1 MIPKVVSAT
10 HAGDY
15 VIQLRFADGTE
26 GKVDLASELHGPLF
40 EPLKDPTLFRQFQIH
55 PDFHTLCWP
64 NGADVAPEYLHEKT
78 LAGAEDCSRGA
89 R

>member
-26 GKVDLASELHGPLF
+26 GKVDLASDLHGPLF
-40 EPLKDPTLFRQFQIH
+40 EPLKDLTLFRQFQVH
-55 PDFHTLCWP
+55 PDFHTLYWP

-78 LAGAEDCSRGA
+78 RAGAEDCSRGA
-89 R
+89 T